1 MTLTKTFRRSGL
13 VVLAGVVLLLAG
25 AAGVPGR
32 FWTPLGIFVLVFACP
47 VFLVSLFRHL
57 MRGLL
62 WRVGTRLLVSYL
74 LLVLP
79 ILFLVIVTYAGVWL
93 VAAQVARQRVE
104 RALENRRETLQKT
117 ARLLAD
123 RFEENASPA
132 AHKSEFGEL
141 AASVRALGE
150 VGYDYLPQGGKEES
164 QGTPDGASLLP
175 RAWLPALPVFLI
187 GHDGSRAFFAAVER
201 RRSGT
206 LVLTLRMGASFRM
219 AVERELGM
227 KIDVRRARP
236 VPKTAPS
243 DTAKATLSVG
253 GQRFDLE
260 RTEEAPG
267 GADAPVPS
275 AAPSPG
281 PGPISGHWILYP
293 VSPAF
298 DHVDWSTGA
307 PLPEERTVF
316 LLRSS
321 VAAEARALFGEIRIG
336 QTATR
341 SSDVALAVM
350 KGLGIAAL
358 VVFFLATLIAAVLA
372 LRISRATRRLS
383 QGVAEI
389 EKGNYAQRIVLGG
402 NDQLSR
408 LVGGFNE
415 MASHLEA
422 SVRERAEKQALDRE
436 LQVARDLQRR
446 LLPPADFSYPG
457 VEIAIDFHP
466 AAAIGG
472 DFYDLM
478 ASDPPGVLTVVLAD
492 VSGHGLPT
500 GIVMASAKASLGALV
515 QTGATG
521 ADLLSRLDTEIAR
534 TTESR
539 TFLTMAYLR
548 FSFPERRI
556 AYTNAGHLYPYR
568 VTPGGIVSPLVNPA
582 RPLGLGLPAV
592 FRTVEAPLEAGD
604 LWVLLSDG
612 IVEATRRETD
622 EEFGFVRLESV
633 LASAGGQAAAV
644 ARDRVLAAWRDF
656 TGGDEPV
663 DDRTLI
669 VLRIGSDGPHA

>member
-1 MTLTKTFRRSGL
+1 MTLTKTFRWSGL
-13 VVLAGVVLLLAG
+13 ALLAGVVLLSAGSAG
-25 AAGVPGR
+25 APGG
-32 FWTPLGIFVLVFACP
+32 FWQPLGVVLCAFAGP
-47 VFLVSLFRHL
+47 VFLVSAGRHL
-57 MRGLL
+57 VRGLL
-62 WRVGTRLLVSYL
+62 WRVGTRLVVSYL
-74 LLVLP
+74 LLLLP
-79 ILFLVIVTYAGVWL
+79 VLFLVVVAYAGVWL
-93 VAAQVARQRVE
+93 VAAQVAGLRVE
-104 RALENRRETLQKT
+104 RALEKRRETLQKT

-123 RFEENASPA
+123 RFAESASPA
-132 AHKSEFGEL
+132 ARTVAFEEL
-141 AASVRALGE
+141 TAPVRALGE
-150 VGYDYLPQGGKEES
+150 AGYDFVPESGREELH
-164 QGTPDGASLLP
+164 GTPDGVSLLP
-175 RAWLPALPVFLI
+175 RAWLPALPSFFI
-187 GHDGSRAFFAAVER
+187 GHDGSRDFFAAVER

-206 LVLTLRMGASFRM
+206 LVLTLRTGASFRT
-219 AVERELGM
+219 AIERELGM
-227 KIDVRRARP
+227 EIDVRRARP
-236 VPKTAPS
+236 VSKTAS
-243 DTAKATLSVG
+243 SGAAKATLAIED
-253 GQRFDLE
+253 QRFDLE
-260 RTEEAPG
+260 RTEEKPG
-267 GADAPVPS
+267 SLETRPGT
-275 AAPSPG
+275 AAPPSG
-281 PGPISGHWILYP
+281 SGPIRGRWILYP
-293 VSPAF
+293 VSLAV

-307 PLPEERTVF
+307 PLPEERTVL

-321 VAAEARALFGEIRIG
+321 VAAEAEALFGEIRIG
-336 QTATR
+336 QKATR

-358 VVFFLATLIAAVLA
+358 AVFVLATLIAAVLA

-389 EKGNYAQRIVLGG
+389 EKGNYTHRVVLGG

-422 SVRERAEKQALDRE
+422 SVRERAEKAALERE
-436 LQVARDLQRR
+436 LEVARDLQRR

-472 DFYDLM
+472 DFYDLV

-500 GIVMASAKASLGALV
+500 GIVMASAKASLSAFGQA
-515 QTGATG
+515 GATG
-521 ADLLSRLDTEIAR
+521 ADLLARLDAEVAR
-534 TTESR
+534 TTDNR

-548 FSFPERRI
+548 FSFPEKRV
-556 AYTNAGHLYPYR
+556 AFTNAGHLYPYR
-568 VTPGGIVSPLVNPA
+568 VTPSGVVSPLVNPA

-612 IVEATRRETD
+612 IVEATRTDSD

-633 LASAGGQAAAV
+633 LAGAAGGTAAA
-644 ARDRVLAAWRDF
+644 ARDRVLVAWREF
-656 TGGDEPV
+656 AGGDEPV

-669 VLRIGSDGPHA
+669 VLRIGSGAPHA